1 MQNKYEVL
9 GVVGEGAY
17 GIVYKCR
24 NKETGKYVAIKK
36 FKEVGDELV
45 KKTMKRELKMLQR
58 LHHPN
63 VVEFQDA
70 FRRKGNLFLVFEFV
84 DKNLLELLQEHP
96 NGLDPNLIR
105 HLIYQLCKSIKYLHE
120 QNIIHRDIK
129 PENLLITDKME
140 SKLCD
145 FGFARLVSEA
155 NDKLTDYVATRWYRA
170 PELLLSQG
178 NYGKEVDYWAI
189 GCIMGELVDGNPLF
203 PGENELDQIHC
214 IQKVLGNLTDKQ
226 EEMFY
231 TNPLFNGKNLLNVTK
246 PETLEKRY
254 LGKFSKKAI
263 SFMKGLL
270 ALDPKKRL
278 NGNTV
283 FKHAYFEK
291 LVLADLQKEAEQRM
305 QNERNNNFFG
315 NVKEEQRLS
324 MKNKINNEM
333 INKGMPNYI
342 KSEKRDLS
350 QNNNNNSNNA
360 NKTVLNNDIGQVINN
375 RLIQKN
381 TSDISNKNLVM
392 NVSNPKIV
400 DTSINENNN
409 NISNNNHINNNYN
422 SIMSNNNYDKSLN
435 TINTLQP
442 NPTNITNINIIN
454 YNNYEENL
462 SQGNSNVVNKNLMGN
477 NSKKKYSNITK
488 KKEKEKDKKEKNPNS
503 VSMKKF
509 SNKMATS
516 INFNQKNKNNPNCV
530 SFVSPG
536 MANNIIANKEMQYN
550 SNNNSN
556 NILDNAYKTFY
567 KKNKEKD
574 IYNIELDLQNYNP
587 NDSNDNMRNYMQKGK
602 YDVINEEEEFTK
614 EEKIKLKQLA
624 SLYKNSNINAGGY
637 SKQTSSEKNN
647 NKNKYHSKASPNKNN
662 YFYHPNKTGYNK
674 NKFHLPVIQKGNIY
688 NNILNIGDY
697 KKYLYH

>member
-17 GIVYKCR
+17 GIVYKCK

-145 FGFARLVSEA
+145 FGFARLVSET
-155 NDKLTDYVATRWYRA
+155 NEKLTDYVATRWYRA

-231 TNPLFNGKNLLNVTK
+231 NNPIFNGKSLLNVTK

-254 LGKFSKKAI
+254 MGKFSKKAI

-291 LVLADLQKEAEQRM
+291 LVLADLQKEVEQRM
-305 QNERNNNFFG
+305 QTQNEKNNSILMG
-315 NVKEEQRLS
+315 QVKEEQRIS
-324 MKNKINNEM
+324 MKSKTNSDLLNKGNLNNFKNEKNENTINIKSNNE
-333 INKGMPNYI
+333 I
-342 KSEKRDLS
+342 S
-350 QNNNNNSNNA
+350 QIISTRLLKKNNNS
-360 NKTVLNNDIGQVINN
+360 KILVS
-375 RLIQKN
+375 N
-381 TSDISNKNLVM
+381 T
-392 NVSNPKIV
+392 SNPKLNETPGNEANNNLKIV
-400 DTSINENNN
+400 SNN
-409 NISNNNHINNNYN
+409 NIGNSNNINNIKNN
-422 SIMSNNNYDKSLN
+422 ISTNNYSN
-435 TINTLQP
+435 TISTLPQ
-442 NPTNITNINIIN
+442 NPTNITNINIIS
-454 YNNYEENL
+454 YNNYEENH
-462 SQGNSNVVNKNLMGN
+462 SQGSNNITLNSNNNNIIKKNIGGA
-477 NSKKKYSNITK
+477 NSKKKYTNMTK
-488 KKEKEKDKKEKNPNS
+488 KKDKSPNS
-503 VSMKKF
+503 VSMKK
-509 SNKMATS
+509 SINKMATS
-516 INFNQKNKNNPNCV
+516 INFNQKNKSNQNFISFINPNV
-530 SFVSPG
+530 TN
-536 MANNIIANKEMQYN
+536 NNIN
-550 SNNNSN
+550 SNNQINNSN

-574 IYNIELDLQNYNP
+574 IYNIELDLANCNP
-587 NDSNDNMRNYMQKGK
+587 SDSNDNMKNYFPKNK
-602 YDVINEEEEFTK
+602 YDVIDEEEEFTK

-624 SLYKNSNINAGGY
+624 SLYKNSNIGY
-637 SKQTSSEKNN
+637 YKKNSPDKN
-647 NKNKYHSKASPNKNN
+647 IGNKNKYHAKISPNKNG
-662 YFYHPNKTGYNK
+662 YYYYSNKGGYSNK
-674 NKFHLPVIQKGNIY
+674 NSFHLPVIQKGGLYNYIY
-688 NNILNIGDY
+688 
-697 KKYLYH
+697 H

>member
-17 GIVYKCR
+17 GIVYKCK

-145 FGFARLVSEA
+145 FGFARLVSET
-155 NDKLTDYVATRWYRA
+155 NEKLTDYVATRWYRA

-231 TNPLFNGKNLLNVTK
+231 NNPIFNGKNLLNVTK

-254 LGKFSKKAI
+254 MGKFSKKAI

-291 LVLADLQKEAEQRM
+291 LVLADLQKEVEQRI
-305 QNERNNNFFG
+305 QTQTERNNSFLLG
-315 NVKEEQRLS
+315 TMKDEQRFASKSKTNNDLLNKVTINKNEKS
-324 MKNKINNEM
+324 ENIINMKNNNET
-333 INKGMPNYI
+333 
-342 KSEKRDLS
+342 S
-350 QNNNNNSNNA
+350 QIISTRLIRKNNNSN
-360 NKTVLNNDIGQVINN
+360 KLLKINN
-375 RLIQKN
+375 SNPRINDFSANENTNNTN
-381 TSDISNKNLVM
+381 TSNI
-392 NVSNPKIV
+392 
-400 DTSINENNN
+400 N
-409 NISNNNHINNNYN
+409 NIVNSNNNMNNLNCIR
-422 SIMSNNNYDKSLN
+422 SIFSNNNYSN
-435 TINTLQP
+435 TINTLPQ
-442 NPTNITNINIIN
+442 NQTNITNINIIS
-454 YNNYEENL
+454 YNNYEESL
-462 SQGNSNVVNKNLMGN
+462 SQGNNNITLNSNNNIIKKNLGGG
-477 NSKKKYSNITK
+477 NSKKKYTNINK
-488 KKEKEKDKKEKNPNS
+488 RKEKEKEKSPSTIKMKNS
-503 VSMKKF
+503 I
-509 SNKMATS
+509 NKMATS
-516 INFNQKNKNNPNCV
+516 INFNQKNKNNPNFV
-530 SFVSPG
+530 SFVNQ
-536 MANNIIANKEMQYN
+536 NNTNTTN
-550 SNNNSN
+550 TNNNNTSNQNNVSN

-574 IYNIELDLQNYNP
+574 IYNIELDLPNYNP
-587 NDSNDNMRNYMQKGK
+587 NDSNDNMKNYMQKNK
-602 YDVINEEEEFTK
+602 YDIIHEEEEFTK

-624 SLYKNSNINAGGY
+624 SLYKNSNLGY
-637 SKQTSSEKNN
+637 YKKNSPDKN
-647 NKNKYHSKASPNKNN
+647 IGNKNKYHSKISPNKNG
-662 YFYHPNKTGYNK
+662 YYHYSNKGGYNK
-674 NKFHLPVIQKGNIY
+674 NTFHLPMIQKGGLYNYIY
-688 NNILNIGDY
+688 
-697 KKYLYH
+697 H

>member
-1 MQNKYEVL
+1 MQNKYEVI

-17 GIVYKCR
+17 GIVYKCK

-145 FGFARLVSEA
+145 FGFARLVSET
-155 NDKLTDYVATRWYRA
+155 NEKLTDYVATRWYRA

-231 TNPLFNGKNLLNVTK
+231 NNPIFNGKSLLNITK

-254 LGKFSKKAI
+254 MGKFSKKAI

-291 LVLADLQKEAEQRM
+291 LVLADLQKEVEQRM
-305 QNERNNNFFG
+305 QTQNEKNNSILMGKDEQRISIKSKTNSDLLNKGNINNIKNEKNENTINIKTNNEISQIISTRLLKKNSNSNKILVSNSSNPKLSEITGNDIANNSKIASNNNIG
-315 NVKEEQRLS
+315 
-324 MKNKINNEM
+324 
-333 INKGMPNYI
+333 
-342 KSEKRDLS
+342 
-350 QNNNNNSNNA
+350 NSNN
-360 NKTVLNNDIGQVINN
+360 INN
-375 RLIQKN
+375 IKN
-381 TSDISNKNLVM
+381 IM
-392 NVSNPKIV
+392 P
-400 DTSINENNN
+400 
-409 NISNNNHINNNYN
+409 NNNY
-422 SIMSNNNYDKSLN
+422 SN
-435 TINTLQP
+435 TISTLPQ
-442 NPTNITNINIIN
+442 NPTNITNINIIS
-454 YNNYEENL
+454 YNNYEENH
-462 SQGNSNVVNKNLMGN
+462 SQGSNNITLNSNNNIVKKNIGGG
-477 NSKKKYSNITK
+477 NSKKKYSNMSK
-488 KKEKEKDKKEKNPNS
+488 KKDKDKSPNS
-503 VSMKKF
+503 VSMKK
-509 SNKMATS
+509 SINKMATS
-516 INFNQKNKNNPNCV
+516 INFNQKNKTNQNFISFINPNVANNNLNSNNP
-530 SFVSPG
+530 
-536 MANNIIANKEMQYN
+536 
-550 SNNNSN
+550 NNNSN

-574 IYNIELDLQNYNP
+574 IYNIELDLANCNP
-587 NDSNDNMRNYMQKGK
+587 NDSNDNMKNYFPKNK

-624 SLYKNSNINAGGY
+624 SLYKNGNIGY
-637 SKQTSSEKNN
+637 YKKNSPDKN
-647 NKNKYHSKASPNKNN
+647 IGNKNKYHAKISPNKNG
-662 YFYHPNKTGYNK
+662 YYYYSNKGGYSNK
-674 NKFHLPVIQKGNIY
+674 NSFHLPVIQKGGLYNYIY
-688 NNILNIGDY
+688 
-697 KKYLYH
+697 H

>member
-17 GIVYKCR
+17 GIVYKCK

-36 FKEVGDELV
+36 FKEVDDELV

-84 DKNLLELLQEHP
+84 EKNLLELLQEHP
-96 NGLDPNLIR
+96 NGLDSNLIR

-145 FGFARLVSEA
+145 FGFARLVSETGE
-155 NDKLTDYVATRWYRA
+155 KLTDYVATRWYRA

-203 PGENELDQIHC
+203 PGENELDQLHC
-214 IQKVLGNLTDKQ
+214 IQKVLGNFTDKQ

-231 TNPLFNGKNLLNVTK
+231 SNPLFNGKNLLNVTK

-254 LGKFSKKAI
+254 LGKISKKAL

-270 ALDPKKRL
+270 ALDHKKRL

-291 LVLADLQKEAEQRM
+291 LVLADLQKEAEQRIQI
-305 QNERNNNFFG
+305 QNEKNT
-315 NVKEEQRLS
+315 KEEQRLS
-324 MKNKINNEM
+324 MKNKINNEL
-333 INKGMPNYI
+333 I
-342 KSEKRDLS
+342 KNGLNNNIKIEKRDHS
-350 QNNNNNSNNA
+350 QNSKNSINNNEISQIINNKLIKKNNSN
-360 NKTVLNNDIGQVINN
+360 
-375 RLIQKN
+375 
-381 TSDISNKNLVM
+381 SSNKILVM
-392 NVSNPKIV
+392 NISNPR
-400 DTSINENNN
+400 INDKLNNENNSNSNLLNNN
-409 NISNNNHINNNYN
+409 NINSIINNNYT
-422 SIMSNNNYDKSLN
+422 N
-435 TINTLQP
+435 TMTTLPQ

-454 YNNYEENL
+454 YNNYEENH
-462 SQGNSNVVNKNLMGN
+462 SQGNSNNNTLSKNLIGN
-477 NSKKKYSNITK
+477 NSKKKYTNIIK
-488 KKEKEKDKKEKNPNS
+488 NDKDKNPNS
-503 VSMKKF
+503 ISMKKF
-509 SNKMATS
+509 INKMATS
-516 INFNQKNKNNPNCV
+516 INFNQKKKSNPNLV
-530 SFVSPG
+530 SFVSQG
-536 MANNIIANKEMQYN
+536 I
-550 SNNNSN
+550 SNNNKDIQNNNNTN

-587 NDSNDNMRNYMQKGK
+587 DDSNDNMRNYMQGGK

-614 EEKIKLKQLA
+614 EERIKLKQLA
-624 SLYKNSNINAGGY
+624 SLYKNSNIGY
-637 SKQTSSEKNN
+637 SKQNSSEKNN
-647 NKNKYHSKASPNKNN
+647 KNKYQSKISPNKNGH
-662 YFYHPNKTGYNK
+662 YYHPNKTGYNK
-674 NKFHLPVIQKGNIY
+674 NGFHLPVIQKGNIY
-688 NNILNIGDY
+688 SNILKNGEY
-697 KKYLYH
+697 KKNLYH

>member
-17 GIVYKCR
+17 GIVYKCK

-105 HLIYQLCKSIKYLHE
+105 HLIYQLCKSIKYLHD

-145 FGFARLVSEA
+145 FGFARLVSET
-155 NDKLTDYVATRWYRA
+155 NEKLTDYVATRWYRA

-231 TNPLFNGKNLLNVTK
+231 NNPIFSGKNLLNVTK

-254 LGKFSKKAI
+254 MGKFSKKAI

-270 ALDPKKRL
+270 AIDPKKRL

-291 LVLADLQKEAEQRM
+291 LVLADLQKEVEQRM
-305 QNERNNNFFG
+305 QTQNEKNNSILLGTN
-315 NVKEEQRLS
+315 KEETKISIKSKTNSDLL
-324 MKNKINNEM
+324 NKVTINN
-333 INKGMPNYI
+333 I
-342 KSEKRDLS
+342 KSEKNENNISIKSNNEIS
-350 QNNNNNSNNA
+350 QIISTRLLKKNNNSNKILVTNNSNPRMNEILGNDNNINISKISTNNNGLNNNNNNLNA
-360 NKTVLNNDIGQVINN
+360 I
-375 RLIQKN
+375 KN
-381 TSDISNKNLVM
+381 IIS
-392 NVSNPKIV
+392 
-400 DTSINENNN
+400 T
-409 NISNNNHINNNYN
+409 NNY
-422 SIMSNNNYDKSLN
+422 SN
-435 TINTLQP
+435 TISTLPQQ
-442 NPTNITNINIIN
+442 NPTNIII
-454 YNNYEENL
+454 
-462 SQGNSNVVNKNLMGN
+462 
-477 NSKKKYSNITK
+477 I
-488 KKEKEKDKKEKNPNS
+488 
-503 VSMKKF
+503 MKK
-509 SNKMATS
+509 
-516 INFNQKNKNNPNCV
+516 
-530 SFVSPG
+530 
-536 MANNIIANKEMQYN
+536 IIVKEIVM
-550 SNNNSN
+550 
-556 NILDNAYKTFY
+556 
-567 KKNKEKD
+567 
-574 IYNIELDLQNYNP
+574 EL
-587 NDSNDNMRNYMQKGK
+587 
-602 YDVINEEEEFTK
+602 
-614 EEKIKLKQLA
+614 
-624 SLYKNSNINAGGY
+624 
-637 SKQTSSEKNN
+637 
-647 NKNKYHSKASPNKNN
+647 
-662 YFYHPNKTGYNK
+662 
-674 NKFHLPVIQKGNIY
+674 
-688 NNILNIGDY
+688 
-697 KKYLYH
+697 

>member
-1 MQNKYEVL
+1 MQNKYEVI

-17 GIVYKCR
+17 GIVYKCK

-145 FGFARLVSEA
+145 FGFARLVSET
-155 NDKLTDYVATRWYRA
+155 NEKLTDYVATRWYRA

-231 TNPLFNGKNLLNVTK
+231 NNPIFNGKSLLNVTK

-254 LGKFSKKAI
+254 MGKFSKKAI

-291 LVLADLQKEAEQRM
+291 LVLADLQKEVEQRM
-305 QNERNNNFFG
+305 QTQNEKNNSILMGKDEQRISIKSKTNSDLLNKGNINNIKNEKNENTINIKTNNEISQIISTRLLKKNSNSNKILVSNSSNPKLSEITGNDIENNSKIASNNNIG
-315 NVKEEQRLS
+315 
-324 MKNKINNEM
+324 
-333 INKGMPNYI
+333 
-342 KSEKRDLS
+342 
-350 QNNNNNSNNA
+350 NSNN
-360 NKTVLNNDIGQVINN
+360 INN
-375 RLIQKN
+375 IKN
-381 TSDISNKNLVM
+381 IM
-392 NVSNPKIV
+392 P
-400 DTSINENNN
+400 
-409 NISNNNHINNNYN
+409 NNNY
-422 SIMSNNNYDKSLN
+422 SN
-435 TINTLQP
+435 TISTLPQ
-442 NPTNITNINIIN
+442 NPTNITNINIIS
-454 YNNYEENL
+454 YNNYEENH
-462 SQGNSNVVNKNLMGN
+462 SQGSNNITLNSNNNIVKKNIGGG
-477 NSKKKYSNITK
+477 NSKKKYSNMSK
-488 KKEKEKDKKEKNPNS
+488 KKDKDKSPNS
-503 VSMKKF
+503 VSMKK
-509 SNKMATS
+509 SINKMATS
-516 INFNQKNKNNPNCV
+516 INFNQKNKTNQNFISFINPNVANNNLNSNNP
-530 SFVSPG
+530 
-536 MANNIIANKEMQYN
+536 
-550 SNNNSN
+550 NNNSN

-574 IYNIELDLQNYNP
+574 IYNIELDLANCNP
-587 NDSNDNMRNYMQKGK
+587 NDSNDNMKNYFPKNK

-624 SLYKNSNINAGGY
+624 SLYKNGNIGY
-637 SKQTSSEKNN
+637 YKKNSPDKN
-647 NKNKYHSKASPNKNN
+647 IGNKNKYHAKISPNKNG
-662 YFYHPNKTGYNK
+662 YYYYSNKGGYSNK
-674 NKFHLPVIQKGNIY
+674 NSFHLPVIQKGGLYNYIY
-688 NNILNIGDY
+688 
-697 KKYLYH
+697 H

>member
-1 MQNKYEVL
+1 MQNKYEVI

-17 GIVYKCR
+17 GIVYKCK

-145 FGFARLVSEA
+145 FGFARLVSET
-155 NDKLTDYVATRWYRA
+155 NEKLTDYVATRWYRA

-231 TNPLFNGKNLLNVTK
+231 NNPIFSGKNLLNVTK

-254 LGKFSKKAI
+254 MGKFSKKAI

-291 LVLADLQKEAEQRM
+291 LVLADLQKEVEQRM
-305 QNERNNNFFG
+305 QTQNEKNNSILMG
-315 NVKEEQRLS
+315 QVKEEQRIS
-324 MKNKINNEM
+324 MKSKTNSDLLNKGNLNNFKNEKNENTINIKSNNE
-333 INKGMPNYI
+333 I
-342 KSEKRDLS
+342 S
-350 QNNNNNSNNA
+350 QIISTRLLKKNSNSKILVSNTSNPKLNETPGNEANNNLKIVSNNNIGNSNN
-360 NKTVLNNDIGQVINN
+360 INN
-375 RLIQKN
+375 IK
-381 TSDISNKNLVM
+381 
-392 NVSNPKIV
+392 
-400 DTSINENNN
+400 N
-409 NISNNNHINNNYN
+409 NISTNNY
-422 SIMSNNNYDKSLN
+422 SN
-435 TINTLQP
+435 TISTLPQ
-442 NPTNITNINIIN
+442 NPTNITNINIIS
-454 YNNYEENL
+454 YNNYEENH
-462 SQGNSNVVNKNLMGN
+462 SQGSNNITLNSNNNNIIKKNIGGA
-477 NSKKKYSNITK
+477 NSKKKYTNMTK
-488 KKEKEKDKKEKNPNS
+488 KKDKSPNS
-503 VSMKKF
+503 VSMKK
-509 SNKMATS
+509 SINKMATS
-516 INFNQKNKNNPNCV
+516 INFNQKNKSNQNFISFINPNV
-530 SFVSPG
+530 TN
-536 MANNIIANKEMQYN
+536 NNIN
-550 SNNNSN
+550 SNNQINNSN

-574 IYNIELDLQNYNP
+574 IYNIELDLANCNP
-587 NDSNDNMRNYMQKGK
+587 SDSNDNMKNYFPKNK
-602 YDVINEEEEFTK
+602 YDVIDEEEEFTK

-624 SLYKNSNINAGGY
+624 SLYKNANIGY
-637 SKQTSSEKNN
+637 YKKNSPDKN
-647 NKNKYHSKASPNKNN
+647 IGNKNKYHAKISPNKNG
-662 YFYHPNKTGYNK
+662 YYYYSNKGGYSNK
-674 NKFHLPVIQKGNIY
+674 NSFHLPVIQKGGLYNYIY
-688 NNILNIGDY
+688 
-697 KKYLYH
+697 H

>member
-17 GIVYKCR
+17 GIVYKCK

-145 FGFARLVSEA
+145 FGFARLVSET
-155 NDKLTDYVATRWYRA
+155 NEKLTDYVATRWYRA

-231 TNPLFNGKNLLNVTK
+231 NNPIFNGKSLLNVTK

-254 LGKFSKKAI
+254 MGKFSKKAI

-291 LVLADLQKEAEQRM
+291 LVLADLQKEVEQRM
-305 QNERNNNFFG
+305 QTQNEKNNSILMGKDEQRISIKSKTNSDLLNKGNINNIKNEKNENTINIKTNNEISQIISTRILKKNSNSNKILVSNSSNPKLSEITGNDIANNSKIASNNNIG
-315 NVKEEQRLS
+315 
-324 MKNKINNEM
+324 
-333 INKGMPNYI
+333 
-342 KSEKRDLS
+342 
-350 QNNNNNSNNA
+350 NSNN
-360 NKTVLNNDIGQVINN
+360 INN
-375 RLIQKN
+375 IKN
-381 TSDISNKNLVM
+381 IM
-392 NVSNPKIV
+392 P
-400 DTSINENNN
+400 
-409 NISNNNHINNNYN
+409 NNNY
-422 SIMSNNNYDKSLN
+422 SN
-435 TINTLQP
+435 TISTLPQ
-442 NPTNITNINIIN
+442 NPTNITNINIIS
-454 YNNYEENL
+454 YNNYEENH
-462 SQGNSNVVNKNLMGN
+462 SQGSNNITLNSNNNIVKKNIGGG
-477 NSKKKYSNITK
+477 NSKKKYSNMSK
-488 KKEKEKDKKEKNPNS
+488 KKDKDKSPNS
-503 VSMKKF
+503 VSMKK
-509 SNKMATS
+509 SINKMATS
-516 INFNQKNKNNPNCV
+516 INFNQKNKTNQNFISFINPNVANNNLNSNNP
-530 SFVSPG
+530 
-536 MANNIIANKEMQYN
+536 
-550 SNNNSN
+550 NNNSN

-574 IYNIELDLQNYNP
+574 IYNIELDLANCNP
-587 NDSNDNMRNYMQKGK
+587 NDSNDNMKNYFPKNK

-624 SLYKNSNINAGGY
+624 SLYKNGNIGY
-637 SKQTSSEKNN
+637 YKKNSPDKN
-647 NKNKYHSKASPNKNN
+647 IGNKNKYHAKISPNKNG
-662 YFYHPNKTGYNK
+662 YYYYSNKGGYSNK
-674 NKFHLPVIQKGNIY
+674 NSFHLPVIQKGGLYNYIY
-688 NNILNIGDY
+688 
-697 KKYLYH
+697 H

>member
-17 GIVYKCR
+17 GIVYKCK

-145 FGFARLVSEA
+145 FGFARLVSET
-155 NDKLTDYVATRWYRA
+155 NEKLTDYVATRWYRA

-231 TNPLFNGKNLLNVTK
+231 NNPIFGKNLLNVTK

-254 LGKFSKKAI
+254 MGKFSKKAI

-291 LVLADLQKEAEQRM
+291 LVLADLQKEVEQRI
-305 QNERNNNFFG
+305 QTQTERNNSFLLG
-315 NVKEEQRLS
+315 TMKDEQRFASKSKTNNDLLNKVTINKNEKS
-324 MKNKINNEM
+324 ENIINMKNNNET
-333 INKGMPNYI
+333 
-342 KSEKRDLS
+342 S
-350 QNNNNNSNNA
+350 QIISTRLIRKNNNSN
-360 NKTVLNNDIGQVINN
+360 KLLKINN
-375 RLIQKN
+375 SNPRINDFSANENTNNTN
-381 TSDISNKNLVM
+381 TSNI
-392 NVSNPKIV
+392 
-400 DTSINENNN
+400 N
-409 NISNNNHINNNYN
+409 NIVNSNNNMNNLN
-422 SIMSNNNYDKSLN
+422 SIRSIFSNNNYSN
-435 TINTLQP
+435 TINTLPQ
-442 NPTNITNINIIN
+442 NQTNITNINIIS
-454 YNNYEENL
+454 YNNYEESL
-462 SQGNSNVVNKNLMGN
+462 SQGNNNITLNSNNNIIKKNLGGG
-477 NSKKKYSNITK
+477 NSKKKYTNINK
-488 KKEKEKDKKEKNPNS
+488 RKEKEKSPSTIKMKNS
-503 VSMKKF
+503 I
-509 SNKMATS
+509 NKMATS
-516 INFNQKNKNNPNCV
+516 INFNQKNKNNPNFV
-530 SFVSPG
+530 SFVNQ
-536 MANNIIANKEMQYN
+536 NNTNTTN
-550 SNNNSN
+550 TNNNNTSNQNNVSN

-574 IYNIELDLQNYNP
+574 IYNIELDLPNYNP
-587 NDSNDNMRNYMQKGK
+587 NDSNDNMKNYMQKNK
-602 YDVINEEEEFTK
+602 YDIIHEEEEFTK

-624 SLYKNSNINAGGY
+624 SLYKNSNLGY
-637 SKQTSSEKNN
+637 YKKNSPDKN
-647 NKNKYHSKASPNKNN
+647 IGNKNKYHSKISPNKNG
-662 YFYHPNKTGYNK
+662 YYHYSNKGGYNK
-674 NKFHLPVIQKGNIY
+674 NTFHLPMIQKGGLYNYIY
-688 NNILNIGDY
+688 
-697 KKYLYH
+697 H

>member
-1 MQNKYEVL
+1 MQNKYEVI

-17 GIVYKCR
+17 GIVYKCK

-145 FGFARLVSEA
+145 FGFARLVSET
-155 NDKLTDYVATRWYRA
+155 NEKLTDYVATRWYRA

-231 TNPLFNGKNLLNVTK
+231 NNPIFNGKSLLNITK

-254 LGKFSKKAI
+254 MGKFSKKAI

-291 LVLADLQKEAEQRM
+291 LVLADLQKEVEQRM
-305 QNERNNNFFG
+305 QTQNEKNNSILMGKDEQRISIKSKTNSDLLNKGNINNIKNEKNENTINIKTNNEISQIISTRLLKKNSNSNKILVSNSSNPKLSEITGNDIANNSKIASNNNIG
-315 NVKEEQRLS
+315 
-324 MKNKINNEM
+324 
-333 INKGMPNYI
+333 
-342 KSEKRDLS
+342 
-350 QNNNNNSNNA
+350 NSNN
-360 NKTVLNNDIGQVINN
+360 INN
-375 RLIQKN
+375 IKN
-381 TSDISNKNLVM
+381 IM
-392 NVSNPKIV
+392 P
-400 DTSINENNN
+400 
-409 NISNNNHINNNYN
+409 NNNY
-422 SIMSNNNYDKSLN
+422 SN
-435 TINTLQP
+435 TISTLPQ
-442 NPTNITNINIIN
+442 NPTNITNINIIS
-454 YNNYEENL
+454 YNNYEENH
-462 SQGNSNVVNKNLMGN
+462 SQGSNNITLNSNNNIVKKNIGGG
-477 NSKKKYSNITK
+477 NSKKKYSNLSK
-488 KKEKEKDKKEKNPNS
+488 KKDKDKSPNS
-503 VSMKKF
+503 VSMKK
-509 SNKMATS
+509 SINKMATS
-516 INFNQKNKNNPNCV
+516 INFNQKNKTNQNFISFINPNVANNNLNSNNP
-530 SFVSPG
+530 
-536 MANNIIANKEMQYN
+536 
-550 SNNNSN
+550 NNNSN

-574 IYNIELDLQNYNP
+574 IYNIELDLANCNP
-587 NDSNDNMRNYMQKGK
+587 NDSNDNMKNYFPKNK

-624 SLYKNSNINAGGY
+624 SLYKNGNIGY
-637 SKQTSSEKNN
+637 YKKNSPDKN
-647 NKNKYHSKASPNKNN
+647 IGNKNKYHAKISPNKNG
-662 YFYHPNKTGYNK
+662 YYYYSNKGGYSNK
-674 NKFHLPVIQKGNIY
+674 NSFHLPVIQKGGLYNYIY
-688 NNILNIGDY
+688 
-697 KKYLYH
+697 H

>member
-17 GIVYKCR
+17 GIVYKCK

-145 FGFARLVSEA
+145 FGFARLVSET
-155 NDKLTDYVATRWYRA
+155 NEKLTDYVATRWYRA

-231 TNPLFNGKNLLNVTK
+231 NNPIFNGKNLLNVTK

-254 LGKFSKKAI
+254 MGKFSKKAI

-291 LVLADLQKEAEQRM
+291 LVLADLQKEVEQRI
-305 QNERNNNFFG
+305 QTQTERNNSFLLG
-315 NVKEEQRLS
+315 TMKDEQRFASKSKTNNDLLNKVTINKNEKS
-324 MKNKINNEM
+324 ENIINMKNNNET
-333 INKGMPNYI
+333 
-342 KSEKRDLS
+342 S
-350 QNNNNNSNNA
+350 QIISTRLIRKNNNSN
-360 NKTVLNNDIGQVINN
+360 KLLKINN
-375 RLIQKN
+375 
-381 TSDISNKNLVM
+381 
-392 NVSNPKIV
+392 SNPRIN
-400 DTSINENNN
+400 DFSANENTNN
-409 NISNNNHINNNYN
+409 TNISNINNIVN
-422 SIMSNNNYDKSLN
+422 SNNNMNNLNSIRSIFSNSNYSN
-435 TINTLQP
+435 TINTLPQ
-442 NPTNITNINIIN
+442 NQTNITNINIIS
-454 YNNYEENL
+454 YNNYEESL
-462 SQGNSNVVNKNLMGN
+462 SQGNNNITLNSNNNIIKKNLGGG
-477 NSKKKYSNITK
+477 NSKKKYTNINK
-488 KKEKEKDKKEKNPNS
+488 RKEKEKEKSPSTIKMKNS
-503 VSMKKF
+503 I
-509 SNKMATS
+509 NKMATS
-516 INFNQKNKNNPNCV
+516 INFNQKNKNNPNFV
-530 SFVSPG
+530 SFVNQ
-536 MANNIIANKEMQYN
+536 NNTNTTN
-550 SNNNSN
+550 TNNNNTSNQNNVSN

-574 IYNIELDLQNYNP
+574 IYNIELDLPNYNP
-587 NDSNDNMRNYMQKGK
+587 NDSNDNMKNYMQKNK
-602 YDVINEEEEFTK
+602 YDIIHEEEEFTK

-624 SLYKNSNINAGGY
+624 SLYKNSNLGY
-637 SKQTSSEKNN
+637 YKKNSPDKN
-647 NKNKYHSKASPNKNN
+647 IGNKNKYHSKISPNKNG
-662 YFYHPNKTGYNK
+662 YYHYYP
-674 NKFHLPVIQKGNIY
+674 
-688 NNILNIGDY
+688 
-697 KKYLYH
+697 KKMML

>member
-17 GIVYKCR
+17 GIVYKCK

-105 HLIYQLCKSIKYLHE
+105 HLIYQLCKSIKYLHD

-145 FGFARLVSEA
+145 FGFARLVSET
-155 NDKLTDYVATRWYRA
+155 NEKLTDYVATRWYRA

-231 TNPLFNGKNLLNVTK
+231 NNPIFNGKNLLNVTK

-254 LGKFSKKAI
+254 MGKFSKKAI

-270 ALDPKKRL
+270 AVDPKKRL
-278 NGNTV
+278 NGDTV

-291 LVLADLQKEAEQRM
+291 LVLADLQKEVEQRM
-305 QNERNNNFFG
+305 KTQNEKNNSILMGNTKDEPKISIKNKTNSDLMNKGIINNN
-315 NVKEEQRLS
+315 
-324 MKNKINNEM
+324 KNENNISIKSNNE
-333 INKGMPNYI
+333 I
-342 KSEKRDLS
+342 S
-350 QNNNNNSNNA
+350 QVISTRLIRKNNNSNKILVTN
-360 NKTVLNNDIGQVINN
+360 NSNPRLNDISG
-375 RLIQKN
+375 
-381 TSDISNKNLVM
+381 
-392 NVSNPKIV
+392 
-400 DTSINENNN
+400 NE
-409 NISNNNHINNNYN
+409 NISNSNIANINIGINNNMN
-422 SIMSNNNYDKSLN
+422 NLNNIQNILSNNNYSN
-435 TINTLQP
+435 TISTLPQ
-442 NPTNITNINIIN
+442 NPTNITNINIIS
-454 YNNYEENL
+454 YNNYEENH
-462 SQGNSNVVNKNLMGN
+462 SQGNSNVTLNSNNNVVNKKNIGGG
-477 NSKKKYSNITK
+477 NSKKKYSNLNK
-488 KKEKEKDKKEKNPNS
+488 KKEKSPNAI
-503 VSMKKF
+503 SMKK
-509 SNKMATS
+509 SINKMATS
-516 INFNQKNKNNPNCV
+516 INFNQKNKNNQNFI
-530 SFVSPG
+530 SFINQN
-536 MANNIIANKEMQYN
+536 ATNNN
-550 SNNNSN
+550 SNNNNNNQNNNNNSN

-574 IYNIELDLQNYNP
+574 IYNIELDLPNFNP
-587 NDSNDNMRNYMQKGK
+587 NDSNDNMKNYFQKNK
-602 YDVINEEEEFTK
+602 YDVIDEEEEFTK

-624 SLYKNSNINAGGY
+624 SLYKNGNIGY
-637 SKQTSSEKNN
+637 YKKNSPDKNN
-647 NKNKYHSKASPNKNN
+647 IGTKNKYHSKVSPNKNG
-662 YFYHPNKTGYNK
+662 YYYYSNKGGYNK
-674 NKFHLPVIQKGNIY
+674 NSFHLPVIQKGGLYNYIY
-688 NNILNIGDY
+688 
-697 KKYLYH
+697 H

>member
-17 GIVYKCR
+17 GIVYKCK

-105 HLIYQLCKSIKYLHE
+105 HLIYQLCKSIKYLHD

-145 FGFARLVSEA
+145 FGFARLVSET
-155 NDKLTDYVATRWYRA
+155 NEKLTDYVATRWYRA

-231 TNPLFNGKNLLNVTK
+231 SNPIFNGKNLLNVTK

-254 LGKFSKKAI
+254 MGKFSKKAI

-291 LVLADLQKEAEQRM
+291 LVLADLQKEVEQRIQT
-305 QNERNNNFFG
+305 QNERNNSILLG
-315 NVKEEQRLS
+315 NIKDEQRISVKEKSNNDL
-324 MKNKINNEM
+324 MNKDNINKNDKNENMSIKGNNE
-333 INKGMPNYI
+333 I
-342 KSEKRDLS
+342 S
-350 QNNNNNSNNA
+350 QIISTRLIRKNNNSNKLLVMNNSNTRINDVSGNENNSNSNICN
-360 NKTVLNNDIGQVINN
+360 NKGNN
-375 RLIQKN
+375 
-381 TSDISNKNLVM
+381 SDISNLNNIKNLL
-392 NVSNPKIV
+392 
-400 DTSINENNN
+400 
-409 NISNNNHINNNYN
+409 
-422 SIMSNNNYDKSLN
+422 SNNNYSN
-435 TINTLQP
+435 TISTLPQ
-442 NPTNITNINIIN
+442 NPTNITNINIIS
-454 YNNYEENL
+454 YNNYEENH
-462 SQGNSNVVNKNLMGN
+462 SQGNSNVTLNSNNNLAKKNVGGG
-477 NSKKKYSNITK
+477 NSKKKYTNLNK
-488 KKEKEKDKKEKNPNS
+488 MKDKDKEKSPNAI
-503 VSMKKF
+503 SMKK
-509 SNKMATS
+509 SINKMATS
-516 INFNQKNKNNPNCV
+516 INFNQKNKNNPNFV
-530 SFVSPG
+530 SFINQNITN
-536 MANNIIANKEMQYN
+536 NNIN
-550 SNNNSN
+550 SNNNQNNVSN
-556 NILDNAYKTFY
+556 NVLDNAYKTFY
-567 KKNKEKD
+567 KKNKDKD
-574 IYNIELDLQNYNP
+574 IYNIELDLPNFNP
-587 NDSNDNMRNYMQKGK
+587 NDSNDNMKNYMQKNK

-614 EEKIKLKQLA
+614 EEKVKLKQLA
-624 SLYKNSNINAGGY
+624 SLYKNNNIGFY
-637 SKQTSSEKNN
+637 KKNSPDKN
-647 NKNKYHSKASPNKNN
+647 IGNKNKYHTKMSPNKNG
-662 YFYHPNKTGYNK
+662 YYYHSNKGGYNK
-674 NKFHLPVIQKGNIY
+674 NAFHLPMIQKGGLYNYIY
-688 NNILNIGDY
+688 
-697 KKYLYH
+697 H

>member
-17 GIVYKCR
+17 GIVYKCK

-145 FGFARLVSEA
+145 FGFARLVSET
-155 NDKLTDYVATRWYRA
+155 NEKLTDYVATRWYRA

-231 TNPLFNGKNLLNVTK
+231 NNPIFNGKSLLNVTK

-254 LGKFSKKAI
+254 MGKFSKKTI

-291 LVLADLQKEAEQRM
+291 LVLADLQKEVEQRM
-305 QNERNNNFFG
+305 QTQNEKNNSILMG
-315 NVKEEQRLS
+315 QVKEEQRIS
-324 MKNKINNEM
+324 MKSKTNSDLLNKGNLNNFKNEKNENTINIKSNNE
-333 INKGMPNYI
+333 I
-342 KSEKRDLS
+342 S
-350 QNNNNNSNNA
+350 QIISTRLLKKNSNSKILVSNTSNPKLNETPGNEANNTLKIVSNNNIGNSNN
-360 NKTVLNNDIGQVINN
+360 INN
-375 RLIQKN
+375 IK
-381 TSDISNKNLVM
+381 
-392 NVSNPKIV
+392 
-400 DTSINENNN
+400 N
-409 NISNNNHINNNYN
+409 NISTNNY
-422 SIMSNNNYDKSLN
+422 SN
-435 TINTLQP
+435 TISTLPQ
-442 NPTNITNINIIN
+442 NPTNITNINIIS
-454 YNNYEENL
+454 YNNYEENH
-462 SQGNSNVVNKNLMGN
+462 SQGSNNITLNSNNNNIIKKNIGGA
-477 NSKKKYSNITK
+477 NSKKKYTNMTK
-488 KKEKEKDKKEKNPNS
+488 KKDKSPNS
-503 VSMKKF
+503 VSMKK
-509 SNKMATS
+509 SINKMATS
-516 INFNQKNKNNPNCV
+516 INFNQKNKSNQNFISFINPNV
-530 SFVSPG
+530 TN
-536 MANNIIANKEMQYN
+536 NNIN
-550 SNNNSN
+550 SNNQINNSN

-574 IYNIELDLQNYNP
+574 IYNIELDLANCNP
-587 NDSNDNMRNYMQKGK
+587 SDSNDNMKNYFPKNK
-602 YDVINEEEEFTK
+602 YDVIDEEEEFTK

-624 SLYKNSNINAGGY
+624 SLYKNSNIGY
-637 SKQTSSEKNN
+637 YKKNSPDKN
-647 NKNKYHSKASPNKNN
+647 IGNKNKYHAKISPNKNG
-662 YFYHPNKTGYNK
+662 YYYYSNKGGYSNK
-674 NKFHLPVIQKGNIY
+674 NSFHLPVIQKGGLYNYIY
-688 NNILNIGDY
+688 
-697 KKYLYH
+697 H

>member
-1 MQNKYEVL
+1 MQNKYEVI

-17 GIVYKCR
+17 GIVYKCK

-36 FKEVGDELV
+36 FKEVDDELV

-84 DKNLLELLQEHP
+84 EKNLLELLQEHP
-96 NGLDPNLIR
+96 NGLEPNLIR

-140 SKLCD
+140 TKLCD
-145 FGFARLVSEA
+145 FGFARLITDT

-170 PELLLSQG
+170 PELLLSEG
-178 NYGKEVDYWAI
+178 KYGKEVDYWAI
-189 GCIMGELVDGNPLF
+189 GCIMGELIDGNPLF

-214 IQKVLGNLTDKQ
+214 IQKVLGNLTEKQ

-231 TNPLFNGKNLLNVTK
+231 NNPLFNGRNLLNITK

-283 FKHAYFEK
+283 FKHAYLEK
-291 LVLADLQKEAEQRM
+291 LVLTDLQKEAEQKM
-305 QNERNNNFFG
+305 QINTIRNINR
-315 NVKEEQRLS
+315 EEQRMSL
-324 MKNKINNEM
+324 KNKINNELSSKVLNNNTSSERRDYSQNNINSNHNINNNEISQIM
-333 INKGMPNYI
+333 INRLNPKNNTNNNINKILITNISNPKIIDTSLNDGNNSKI
-342 KSEKRDLS
+342 TALKK
-350 QNNNNNSNNA
+350 NNNNNII
-360 NKTVLNNDIGQVINN
+360 T
-375 RLIQKN
+375 
-381 TSDISNKNLVM
+381 
-392 NVSNPKIV
+392 
-400 DTSINENNN
+400 
-409 NISNNNHINNNYN
+409 NNYT
-422 SIMSNNNYDKSLN
+422 N
-435 TINTLQP
+435 TINVLPQ

-454 YNNYEENL
+454 YNNYEDNH
-462 SQGNSNVVNKNLMGN
+462 SQGNSNNNTINKNVVNNNNNL
-477 NSKKKYSNITK
+477 KKISTIDK
-488 KKEKEKDKKEKNPNS
+488 KKEKEKNQN
-503 VSMKKF
+503 SMKKLI
-509 SNKMATS
+509 NKMATS
-516 INFNQKNKNNPNCV
+516 INFNHKSKNNYV
-530 SFVSPG
+530 SFNSPG
-536 MANNIIANKEMQYN
+536 KI
-550 SNNNSN
+550 NNNSNKDTNQNNNVN

-574 IYNIELDLQNYNP
+574 IYNIELDLHNYN
-587 NDSNDNMRNYMQKGK
+587 NSNDNLINIIQGDK

-614 EEKIKLKQLA
+614 EEKIKLKELA
-624 SLYKNSNINAGGY
+624 QLYKNTNMNMIH
-637 SKQTSSEKNN
+637 SKHNSSEKNN
-647 NKNKYHSKASPNKNN
+647 NKNKYNTKMSPNKNG

-674 NKFHLPVIQKGNIY
+674 NGFHLPTIQKGNMY
-688 NNILNIGDY
+688 SNVDY
-697 KKYLYH
+697 KKYKYH

>member
-1 MQNKYEVL
+1 MQNKYEVI

-17 GIVYKCR
+17 GIVYKCK

-145 FGFARLVSEA
+145 FGFARLVSET
-155 NDKLTDYVATRWYRA
+155 NEKLTDYVATRWYRA

-231 TNPLFNGKNLLNVTK
+231 NNPIFNGKSLLNVTK

-254 LGKFSKKAI
+254 MGKFSKKAI

-291 LVLADLQKEAEQRM
+291 LVLADLQKEVEQRM
-305 QNERNNNFFG
+305 QTQNEKNNSILMGKDEQRISIKSKTNSDLLNKGNINNIKNEKNENTINIKTNNEISQIISTRILKKNSNSNKILVSNSSNPKLSEITGNDIANNSKIASNNNIG
-315 NVKEEQRLS
+315 
-324 MKNKINNEM
+324 
-333 INKGMPNYI
+333 
-342 KSEKRDLS
+342 
-350 QNNNNNSNNA
+350 NSNN
-360 NKTVLNNDIGQVINN
+360 INN
-375 RLIQKN
+375 IKN
-381 TSDISNKNLVM
+381 IM
-392 NVSNPKIV
+392 P
-400 DTSINENNN
+400 
-409 NISNNNHINNNYN
+409 NNNY
-422 SIMSNNNYDKSLN
+422 SN
-435 TINTLQP
+435 TISTLPQ
-442 NPTNITNINIIN
+442 NPTNITNINIIS
-454 YNNYEENL
+454 YNNYEENH
-462 SQGNSNVVNKNLMGN
+462 SQGSNNITLNSNNNIVKKNIGGG
-477 NSKKKYSNITK
+477 NSKKKYSNMSK
-488 KKEKEKDKKEKNPNS
+488 KKDKDKSPNS
-503 VSMKKF
+503 VSMKK
-509 SNKMATS
+509 SINKMATS
-516 INFNQKNKNNPNCV
+516 INFNQKNKTNQNFISFINPNVANNNLNSNNP
-530 SFVSPG
+530 
-536 MANNIIANKEMQYN
+536 
-550 SNNNSN
+550 NNNSN

-574 IYNIELDLQNYNP
+574 IYNIELDLANCNP
-587 NDSNDNMRNYMQKGK
+587 NDSSDNMKNYFPKNK

-624 SLYKNSNINAGGY
+624 SLYKNGNIGY
-637 SKQTSSEKNN
+637 YKKNSPDKN
-647 NKNKYHSKASPNKNN
+647 IGNKNKYHAKISPNKNG
-662 YFYHPNKTGYNK
+662 YYYYSNKGGYSNK
-674 NKFHLPVIQKGNIY
+674 NSFHLPVIQKGGLYNYIY
-688 NNILNIGDY
+688 
-697 KKYLYH
+697 H

>member
-1 MQNKYEVL
+1 MQNKYEVI

-17 GIVYKCR
+17 GIVYKCK

-145 FGFARLVSEA
+145 FGFARLVSET
-155 NDKLTDYVATRWYRA
+155 NEKLTDYVATRWYRA

-231 TNPLFNGKNLLNVTK
+231 NNPIFNGKSLLNVTK

-254 LGKFSKKAI
+254 MGKFSKKAI

-291 LVLADLQKEAEQRM
+291 LVLADLQKEVEQRM
-305 QNERNNNFFG
+305 QTQNEKNNSILMGKDEQRISIKSKTNSDLLNKGNINNIKNEKNENTINIKTNNEISQIISTRLLKKNSNSNKILVSNSSNPKLSEITGNDIANNSKITSNNNIG
-315 NVKEEQRLS
+315 
-324 MKNKINNEM
+324 
-333 INKGMPNYI
+333 
-342 KSEKRDLS
+342 
-350 QNNNNNSNNA
+350 NSNN
-360 NKTVLNNDIGQVINN
+360 INN
-375 RLIQKN
+375 IKN
-381 TSDISNKNLVM
+381 IM
-392 NVSNPKIV
+392 P
-400 DTSINENNN
+400 
-409 NISNNNHINNNYN
+409 NNNY
-422 SIMSNNNYDKSLN
+422 SN
-435 TINTLQP
+435 TISTLPQ
-442 NPTNITNINIIN
+442 NPTNITNINIIS
-454 YNNYEENL
+454 YNNYEENH
-462 SQGNSNVVNKNLMGN
+462 SQGSNNITLNSNNNIVKKNIGGG
-477 NSKKKYSNITK
+477 NSKKKYSNMSK
-488 KKEKEKDKKEKNPNS
+488 KKDKDKSPNS
-503 VSMKKF
+503 VSMKK
-509 SNKMATS
+509 SINKMATS
-516 INFNQKNKNNPNCV
+516 INFNQKNKTNQNFISFINPNVANNNLNSNNP
-530 SFVSPG
+530 
-536 MANNIIANKEMQYN
+536 
-550 SNNNSN
+550 NNNSN

-574 IYNIELDLQNYNP
+574 IYNIELDLASCNP
-587 NDSNDNMRNYMQKGK
+587 NDSNDNMKNYFPKNK

-624 SLYKNSNINAGGY
+624 SLYKNGNIGY
-637 SKQTSSEKNN
+637 YKKNSPDKN
-647 NKNKYHSKASPNKNN
+647 IGNKNKYHAKISPNKNG
-662 YFYHPNKTGYNK
+662 YYYYSNKGGYSNK
-674 NKFHLPVIQKGNIY
+674 NSFHLPVIQKGGLYNYIY
-688 NNILNIGDY
+688 
-697 KKYLYH
+697 H

>member
-17 GIVYKCR
+17 GIVYKCK

-145 FGFARLVSEA
+145 FGFARLVNET
-155 NDKLTDYVATRWYRA
+155 NEKLTDYVATRWYRA

-231 TNPLFNGKNLLNVTK
+231 NNPIFNGKSLLNVTK

-254 LGKFSKKAI
+254 MGKFSKKAI

-291 LVLADLQKEAEQRM
+291 LVLADLQKEVEQRM
-305 QNERNNNFFG
+305 QTQNEKNSSILMG
-315 NVKEEQRLS
+315 QVKEEQRIP
-324 MKNKINNEM
+324 MKNKTNSDLNKGNLNNIKNERNERNESIINIKSNNE
-333 INKGMPNYI
+333 ISQIISTRLLKKNSNSKILVPNNSNSKLNETPSNEVNNNLKI
-342 KSEKRDLS
+342 VSNNNIG
-350 QNNNNNSNNA
+350 NNNN
-360 NKTVLNNDIGQVINN
+360 LNNI
-375 RLIQKN
+375 KN
-381 TSDISNKNLVM
+381 T
-392 NVSNPKIV
+392 
-400 DTSINENNN
+400 
-409 NISNNNHINNNYN
+409 ISNNNY
-422 SIMSNNNYDKSLN
+422 SN
-435 TINTLQP
+435 TISTLPQ
-442 NPTNITNINIIN
+442 NPTNITNINIIS
-454 YNNYEENL
+454 YNNYEENH
-462 SQGNSNVVNKNLMGN
+462 SQGSNNITLNSNNNNNIVKKNIEGG
-477 NSKKKYSNITK
+477 NSKKKYSNMTK
-488 KKEKEKDKKEKNPNS
+488 KKDKNPNS
-503 VSMKKF
+503 VSMKK
-509 SNKMATS
+509 SINKMATS
-516 INFNQKNKNNPNCV
+516 INFNQKNKSNQNFISFINPNV
-530 SFVSPG
+530 TN
-536 MANNIIANKEMQYN
+536 NNINVNNQI
-550 SNNNSN
+550 NNSN

-574 IYNIELDLQNYNP
+574 IYNIELDLANCNP
-587 NDSNDNMRNYMQKGK
+587 SDSNDNMKNYFPKNK
-602 YDVINEEEEFTK
+602 YDVIDEEEEFTK

-624 SLYKNSNINAGGY
+624 SLYKNSNIGY
-637 SKQTSSEKNN
+637 YKKNSPDKN
-647 NKNKYHSKASPNKNN
+647 IGNKNKYHAKISPNKNG
-662 YFYHPNKTGYNK
+662 YYYYSNKGGYSNK
-674 NKFHLPVIQKGNIY
+674 NSFHLPVIQKGGLYNYIY
-688 NNILNIGDY
+688 
-697 KKYLYH
+697 H

>member
-17 GIVYKCR
+17 GIVYKCK

-145 FGFARLVSEA
+145 FGFARLVSET
-155 NDKLTDYVATRWYRA
+155 NEKLTDYVATRWYRA

-231 TNPLFNGKNLLNVTK
+231 NNPIFNGKSLLNVTK

-254 LGKFSKKAI
+254 MGKFSKKAI

-291 LVLADLQKEAEQRM
+291 LVLADLQKEVEQRM
-305 QNERNNNFFG
+305 QTQNEKNNSILMG
-315 NVKEEQRLS
+315 QVKEEQRIS
-324 MKNKINNEM
+324 MKSKTNSDLLNKGNLNNFKNEKNENTINIKSNNE
-333 INKGMPNYI
+333 I
-342 KSEKRDLS
+342 S
-350 QNNNNNSNNA
+350 QIISTRLLKKNSNSKILVSNTSNPKLNETPGNEANNTLKIVSNNNIGNSNN
-360 NKTVLNNDIGQVINN
+360 INN
-375 RLIQKN
+375 IK
-381 TSDISNKNLVM
+381 
-392 NVSNPKIV
+392 
-400 DTSINENNN
+400 N
-409 NISNNNHINNNYN
+409 NISTNNY
-422 SIMSNNNYDKSLN
+422 SN
-435 TINTLQP
+435 TISTLPQ
-442 NPTNITNINIIN
+442 NPTNITNINIIS
-454 YNNYEENL
+454 YNNYEENH
-462 SQGNSNVVNKNLMGN
+462 SQGSNNITLNSNNNNIIKKNIGGA
-477 NSKKKYSNITK
+477 NSKKKYTNMTK
-488 KKEKEKDKKEKNPNS
+488 KKDKSPNS
-503 VSMKKF
+503 VSMKK
-509 SNKMATS
+509 SINKMATS
-516 INFNQKNKNNPNCV
+516 INFNQKNKSNQNFISFINPNV
-530 SFVSPG
+530 TN
-536 MANNIIANKEMQYN
+536 NNIN
-550 SNNNSN
+550 SNNQINNSN

-574 IYNIELDLQNYNP
+574 IYNIELDLANCNP
-587 NDSNDNMRNYMQKGK
+587 SDSNDNMKNYFPKNK
-602 YDVINEEEEFTK
+602 YDVIDEEEEFTK

-624 SLYKNSNINAGGY
+624 SLYKNSNIGY
-637 SKQTSSEKNN
+637 YKKNSPDKN
-647 NKNKYHSKASPNKNN
+647 IGNKNKYHAKISPNKNG
-662 YFYHPNKTGYNK
+662 YYYYSNKGGYSNK
-674 NKFHLPVIQKGNIY
+674 NSFHLPVIQKGGLYNYIY
-688 NNILNIGDY
+688 
-697 KKYLYH
+697 H

>member
-1 MQNKYEVL
+1 MQNKYEVI

-17 GIVYKCR
+17 GIVYKCK

-145 FGFARLVSEA
+145 FGFARLVSET
-155 NDKLTDYVATRWYRA
+155 NEKLTDYVATRWYRA

-231 TNPLFNGKNLLNVTK
+231 NNPIFNGKSLLNVTK

-254 LGKFSKKAI
+254 MGKFSKKAI

-291 LVLADLQKEAEQRM
+291 LVLADLQKEVEQRM
-305 QNERNNNFFG
+305 QTQNEKNNSILMGKDEQRISIKSKTNSDLLNKGNINNIKNEKNENTINIKTNNEISQIISTRLLKKNSNSNKILVSNSSNPKLSEITGNDIENNSKIASNNNIG
-315 NVKEEQRLS
+315 
-324 MKNKINNEM
+324 
-333 INKGMPNYI
+333 
-342 KSEKRDLS
+342 
-350 QNNNNNSNNA
+350 NSNN
-360 NKTVLNNDIGQVINN
+360 INN
-375 RLIQKN
+375 IKN
-381 TSDISNKNLVM
+381 IM
-392 NVSNPKIV
+392 P
-400 DTSINENNN
+400 
-409 NISNNNHINNNYN
+409 NNNY
-422 SIMSNNNYDKSLN
+422 SN
-435 TINTLQP
+435 TISTLPQ
-442 NPTNITNINIIN
+442 NPTNITNINIIS
-454 YNNYEENL
+454 YNNYEENH
-462 SQGNSNVVNKNLMGN
+462 SQGSNNITLNSNNNIVKKNIGGG
-477 NSKKKYSNITK
+477 NSKKKYSNMSK
-488 KKEKEKDKKEKNPNS
+488 KKDKDKSPNS
-503 VSMKKF
+503 VSMKK
-509 SNKMATS
+509 SINKMATS
-516 INFNQKNKNNPNCV
+516 INFNQKNKTNQNFISFINPNVANNNLNSNNP
-530 SFVSPG
+530 
-536 MANNIIANKEMQYN
+536 
-550 SNNNSN
+550 NNNSN

-574 IYNIELDLQNYNP
+574 IYNIELDLANCNP
-587 NDSNDNMRNYMQKGK
+587 NDSNDNTKNYFQKNK

-624 SLYKNSNINAGGY
+624 SLYKNGNIGY
-637 SKQTSSEKNN
+637 YKKNSPDKN
-647 NKNKYHSKASPNKNN
+647 IGNKNKYHAKISPNKNG
-662 YFYHPNKTGYNK
+662 YYYYSNKGGYSNK
-674 NKFHLPVIQKGNIY
+674 NSFHLPVIQKGGLYNYIY
-688 NNILNIGDY
+688 
-697 KKYLYH
+697 H

>member
-1 MQNKYEVL
+1 MQNKYEVI

-17 GIVYKCR
+17 GIVYKCK

-145 FGFARLVSEA
+145 FGFARLVSET
-155 NDKLTDYVATRWYRA
+155 NEKLTDYVATRWYRA

-231 TNPLFNGKNLLNVTK
+231 NNPIFNGKSLLNVTK

-254 LGKFSKKAI
+254 MGKFSKKAI

-291 LVLADLQKEAEQRM
+291 LVLADLQKEVEQRM
-305 QNERNNNFFG
+305 QTQNEKNNSILMGKDEQRISIKSKTNSDLLNKGNINNIKNEKNENTINIKTNNEISQIISTRILKKNSNSNKILVSNSSNPKLSEISGNDIANNSKIASNNNIG
-315 NVKEEQRLS
+315 
-324 MKNKINNEM
+324 
-333 INKGMPNYI
+333 
-342 KSEKRDLS
+342 
-350 QNNNNNSNNA
+350 NSNN
-360 NKTVLNNDIGQVINN
+360 INN
-375 RLIQKN
+375 IKN
-381 TSDISNKNLVM
+381 IM
-392 NVSNPKIV
+392 P
-400 DTSINENNN
+400 
-409 NISNNNHINNNYN
+409 NNNY
-422 SIMSNNNYDKSLN
+422 SN
-435 TINTLQP
+435 TISTLPQ
-442 NPTNITNINIIN
+442 NPTNITNINIIS
-454 YNNYEENL
+454 YNNYEENH
-462 SQGNSNVVNKNLMGN
+462 SQGSNNITLNSNNNIVKKNIGGG
-477 NSKKKYSNITK
+477 NSKKKYSNMSK
-488 KKEKEKDKKEKNPNS
+488 KKDKDKSPNS
-503 VSMKKF
+503 VSMKK
-509 SNKMATS
+509 SINKMATS
-516 INFNQKNKNNPNCV
+516 INFNQKNKTNQNFISFINPNVANNNLNSNNP
-530 SFVSPG
+530 
-536 MANNIIANKEMQYN
+536 
-550 SNNNSN
+550 NNNSN

-567 KKNKEKD
+567 KK
-574 IYNIELDLQNYNP
+574 
-587 NDSNDNMRNYMQKGK
+587 
-602 YDVINEEEEFTK
+602 
-614 EEKIKLKQLA
+614 KQRKR
-624 SLYKNSNINAGGY
+624 YI
-637 SKQTSSEKNN
+637 
-647 NKNKYHSKASPNKNN
+647 
-662 YFYHPNKTGYNK
+662 
-674 NKFHLPVIQKGNIY
+674 
-688 NNILNIGDY
+688 
-697 KKYLYH
+697 

>member
-1 MQNKYEVL
+1 MQNKYEVI

-17 GIVYKCR
+17 GIVYKCK

-145 FGFARLVSEA
+145 FGFARLVSET
-155 NDKLTDYVATRWYRA
+155 NEKLTDYVATRWYRA

-231 TNPLFNGKNLLNVTK
+231 NNPIFNGKSLLNITK

-254 LGKFSKKAI
+254 MGKFSKKAI

-291 LVLADLQKEAEQRM
+291 LVLADLQKEVEQRM
-305 QNERNNNFFG
+305 QTQNEKNNSILMGKDEQRISIKSKTNSDLLNKGNINNIKNEKNENTINIKTNNEISQIISTRLLKKNSNSNKILVSNSSNPKLSEITGNDIENNSKIASNNNIG
-315 NVKEEQRLS
+315 
-324 MKNKINNEM
+324 
-333 INKGMPNYI
+333 
-342 KSEKRDLS
+342 
-350 QNNNNNSNNA
+350 NSNN
-360 NKTVLNNDIGQVINN
+360 INN
-375 RLIQKN
+375 IKN
-381 TSDISNKNLVM
+381 IM
-392 NVSNPKIV
+392 P
-400 DTSINENNN
+400 
-409 NISNNNHINNNYN
+409 NNNY
-422 SIMSNNNYDKSLN
+422 SN
-435 TINTLQP
+435 TISTLPQ
-442 NPTNITNINIIN
+442 NPTNITNINIIS
-454 YNNYEENL
+454 YNNYEENH
-462 SQGNSNVVNKNLMGN
+462 SQGSNNITLNSNNNIVKKNIGGG
-477 NSKKKYSNITK
+477 NSKKKYSNMSK
-488 KKEKEKDKKEKNPNS
+488 KKDKDKSPNS
-503 VSMKKF
+503 VSMKK
-509 SNKMATS
+509 SINKMATS
-516 INFNQKNKNNPNCV
+516 INFNQKNKTNQNFISFINPNVANNNLNSNNP
-530 SFVSPG
+530 
-536 MANNIIANKEMQYN
+536 
-550 SNNNSN
+550 NNNSN

-574 IYNIELDLQNYNP
+574 IYNIELDLANCNP
-587 NDSNDNMRNYMQKGK
+587 NDSNDNMKNYFPKNK

-624 SLYKNSNINAGGY
+624 SLYKNGNIGY
-637 SKQTSSEKNN
+637 YKKNSPDKN
-647 NKNKYHSKASPNKNN
+647 IGNKNKYHSKMSPNKNG
-662 YFYHPNKTGYNK
+662 YYYYSNKGGYSNK
-674 NKFHLPVIQKGNIY
+674 NSFHLPVIQKGGLYNYIY
-688 NNILNIGDY
+688 
-697 KKYLYH
+697 H

>member
-17 GIVYKCR
+17 GIVYKCK

-36 FKEVGDELV
+36 FKEVDDELV

-84 DKNLLELLQEHP
+84 EKNLLELLQEHP
-96 NGLDPNLIR
+96 NGLDSNLIR

-145 FGFARLVSEA
+145 FGFARLVSETGE
-155 NDKLTDYVATRWYRA
+155 KLTDYVATRWYRA

-203 PGENELDQIHC
+203 PGENELDQLHC
-214 IQKVLGNLTDKQ
+214 IQKVLGNFTDKQ

-231 TNPLFNGKNLLNVTK
+231 SNPLFNGKNLLNVTK

-254 LGKFSKKAI
+254 LGKISKKAL

-291 LVLADLQKEAEQRM
+291 LVLADLQKEAEQRIQI
-305 QNERNNNFFG
+305 QNEKNT
-315 NVKEEQRLS
+315 KEEQRLS
-324 MKNKINNEM
+324 MKNKINNEL
-333 INKGMPNYI
+333 I
-342 KSEKRDLS
+342 KNGLNNNIKIEKRDHS
-350 QNNNNNSNNA
+350 QNSKNSINNNEISQ
-360 NKTVLNNDIGQVINN
+360 IINN
-375 RLIQKN
+375 RLIKKN
-381 TSDISNKNLVM
+381 NSNSSNKILVM
-392 NVSNPKIV
+392 NISNPR
-400 DTSINENNN
+400 INDKLNNESNSNSNINLLNNN
-409 NISNNNHINNNYN
+409 NINSIINNNYT
-422 SIMSNNNYDKSLN
+422 N
-435 TINTLQP
+435 TMTTLPQ

-454 YNNYEENL
+454 YNNYEENH
-462 SQGNSNVVNKNLMGN
+462 SQGNSNNNTLSKNLIGN
-477 NSKKKYSNITK
+477 NSKKKYTNIIK
-488 KKEKEKDKKEKNPNS
+488 NDKDKNPNS
-503 VSMKKF
+503 ISMKKF
-509 SNKMATS
+509 INKMATS
-516 INFNQKNKNNPNCV
+516 INFNQKKKSNPNLV
-530 SFVSPG
+530 SFVSQG
-536 MANNIIANKEMQYN
+536 I
-550 SNNNSN
+550 SNNNKDIQNNNNAN

-587 NDSNDNMRNYMQKGK
+587 DDSNDNMRNYMQGGK

-614 EEKIKLKQLA
+614 EERIKLKQLA
-624 SLYKNSNINAGGY
+624 SLYKNSNIGY
-637 SKQTSSEKNN
+637 SKQNSSGKN
-647 NKNKYHSKASPNKNN
+647 NKNKYQSKISPNKNGH
-662 YFYHPNKTGYNK
+662 YYHPNKTGYNK
-674 NKFHLPVIQKGNIY
+674 NGFHLPVIQKGNIY
-688 NNILNIGDY
+688 SNILKNGEY
-697 KKYLYH
+697 KKNLYH

>member
-17 GIVYKCR
+17 GIVYKCK

-36 FKEVGDELV
+36 FKEVGDDLV

-96 NGLDPNLIR
+96 NGLEPNLIR

-145 FGFARLVSEA
+145 FGFARLVSET
-155 NDKLTDYVATRWYRA
+155 NEKLTDYVATRWYRA

-178 NYGKEVDYWAI
+178 SYGKEVDYWAI

-214 IQKVLGNLTDKQ
+214 IQKVLGNLTENQ

-231 TNPLFNGKNLLNVTK
+231 SNPLFNGKNLLNVTK

-254 LGKFSKKAI
+254 YGKFSKKAI

-291 LVLADLQKEAEQRM
+291 LVLADLQKEAEQRIQS
-305 QNERNNNFFG
+305 QNERNI
-315 NVKEEQRLS
+315 KEEQRLC
-324 MKNKINNEM
+324 MKNRINNEL
-333 INKGMPNYI
+333 INKGNINSI
-342 KSEKRDLS
+342 KNEKRDNSLNS
-350 QNNNNNSNNA
+350 KNNIINNNEISQII
-360 NKTVLNNDIGQVINN
+360 TN
-375 RLIQKN
+375 RLIQKTN
-381 TSDISNKNLVM
+381 SNSTNKILVM
-392 NVSNPKIV
+392 NVSNPRIN
-400 DTSINENNN
+400 DMSTNENNN
-409 NISNNNHINNNYN
+409 NSNINVINNYSNNNNINN
-422 SIMSNNNYDKSLN
+422 IIANNYTNAS
-435 TINTLQP
+435 TVPQ

-454 YNNYEENL
+454 YNNYEENH
-462 SQGNSNVVNKNLMGN
+462 SQGNSSNSTISKNMIGN
-477 NSKKKYSNITK
+477 NSKKKYLTVK
-488 KKEKEKDKKEKNPNS
+488 KKEKEKNPNS
-503 VSMKKF
+503 ISMKKIV
-509 SNKMATS
+509 NKMATS
-516 INFNQKNKNNPNCV
+516 INFNQKNKNNPNYV
-530 SFVSPG
+530 SFVSPVIT
-536 MANNIIANKEMQYN
+536 NINKDKQNN
-550 SNNNSN
+550 SNNTN

-587 NDSNDNMRNYMQKGK
+587 NDSNENIKNYMKGGN

-614 EEKIKLKQLA
+614 EEKIKLKHLA
-624 SLYKNSNINAGGY
+624 SLYKNNNIGY
-637 SKQTSSEKNN
+637 SKQNSSEKNN
-647 NKNKYHSKASPNKNN
+647 SKNKYHSKMSPNKNG
-662 YFYHPNKTGYNK
+662 YYYHPNKTGYNK
-674 NKFHLPVIQKGNIY
+674 NGFHLPVIQKGNIY
-688 NNILNIGDY
+688 SNVLNNGDY
-697 KKYLYH
+697 KKYIYH

>member
-17 GIVYKCR
+17 GIVYKCK

-36 FKEVGDELV
+36 FKEVGDDLV

-145 FGFARLVSEA
+145 FGFARLVSET
-155 NDKLTDYVATRWYRA
+155 NEKLTDYVATRWYRA

-178 NYGKEVDYWAI
+178 SYGKEVDYWAI

-214 IQKVLGNLTDKQ
+214 IQKVLGNLTENQ

-231 TNPLFNGKNLLNVTK
+231 SNPLFNGKNLLNVTK

-254 LGKFSKKAI
+254 YGKFSKKAI

-305 QNERNNNFFG
+305 QSQNERNI
-315 NVKEEQRLS
+315 KEEQRLC
-324 MKNKINNEM
+324 MKNRINNEL
-333 INKGMPNYI
+333 INKGIINNI
-342 KSEKRDLS
+342 KNEKRDNSLNS
-350 QNNNNNSNNA
+350 KNNIMNNNEISQIITNRIIQKTNSNST
-360 NKTVLNNDIGQVINN
+360 NKI
-375 RLIQKN
+375 
-381 TSDISNKNLVM
+381 LVM
-392 NVSNPKIV
+392 NVSNPRIN
-400 DTSINENNN
+400 DLSTNENNN
-409 NISNNNHINNNYN
+409 NSNINVINNYSNNNNINN
-422 SIMSNNNYDKSLN
+422 IIANNYTNAS
-435 TINTLQP
+435 TVPQ

-454 YNNYEENL
+454 YNNYEENH
-462 SQGNSNVVNKNLMGN
+462 SQGNSSNSTISKNMIGN
-477 NSKKKYSNITK
+477 NSKKKYLTVK
-488 KKEKEKDKKEKNPNS
+488 KKEKEKNPNS
-503 VSMKKF
+503 ISMKKIV
-509 SNKMATS
+509 NKMATS
-516 INFNQKNKNNPNCV
+516 INFNQKNKNNPNYV
-530 SFVSPG
+530 SFVSPVVT
-536 MANNIIANKEMQYN
+536 NNNKDKQNN
-550 SNNNSN
+550 SNNTN

-587 NDSNDNMRNYMQKGK
+587 NDSNENIKNYMKGGN

-614 EEKIKLKQLA
+614 EEKIKLKHLA
-624 SLYKNSNINAGGY
+624 SLYKNNNIGY
-637 SKQTSSEKNN
+637 SKQNSSEKNN
-647 NKNKYHSKASPNKNN
+647 SKNKYHSKMSPNKNG
-662 YFYHPNKTGYNK
+662 YFYHPNKTGLRRLELRRINH
-674 NKFHLPVIQKGNIY
+674 F
-688 NNILNIGDY
+688 Y
-697 KKYLYH
+697 K

>member
-17 GIVYKCR
+17 GIVYKCK

-105 HLIYQLCKSIKYLHE
+105 HLIYQLCKSIKYLHD

-145 FGFARLVSEA
+145 FGFARLVSET
-155 NDKLTDYVATRWYRA
+155 NEKLTDYVATRWYRA

-231 TNPLFNGKNLLNVTK
+231 NNPIFNGKNLLNVTK

-254 LGKFSKKAI
+254 MGKFSKKAI

-270 ALDPKKRL
+270 AVDPKKRL
-278 NGNTV
+278 NGDTV

-291 LVLADLQKEAEQRM
+291 LVLADLQKEVEQRM
-305 QNERNNNFFG
+305 KTQNEKNNSILMGNTKDEPKLSIKNKTNNDLLNKGTINNN
-315 NVKEEQRLS
+315 
-324 MKNKINNEM
+324 KNENN
-333 INKGMPNYI
+333 ISI
-342 KSEKRDLS
+342 KSNNDIS
-350 QNNNNNSNNA
+350 QMISTRLIRKNNNSNKILVTN
-360 NKTVLNNDIGQVINN
+360 NSNTRLNDISAN
-375 RLIQKN
+375 
-381 TSDISNKNLVM
+381 D
-392 NVSNPKIV
+392 
-400 DTSINENNN
+400 
-409 NISNNNHINNNYN
+409 NISNSNIANSNVGINNNMN
-422 SIMSNNNYDKSLN
+422 NLNNIKNILSNNNYSN
-435 TINTLQP
+435 TISTLPQ
-442 NPTNITNINIIN
+442 NPTNITNINIIS
-454 YNNYEENL
+454 YNNYEENH
-462 SQGNSNVVNKNLMGN
+462 SQGNSNVTLNSNNNVVNKKNLGGG
-477 NSKKKYSNITK
+477 NSKKKYSNLNK
-488 KKEKEKDKKEKNPNS
+488 KKEKSPNAI
-503 VSMKKF
+503 SMKK
-509 SNKMATS
+509 SINKMATS
-516 INFNQKNKNNPNCV
+516 INFNQKNKNNQNFISFINQNATNNNSNNNNNPN
-530 SFVSPG
+530 
-536 MANNIIANKEMQYN
+536 N
-550 SNNNSN
+550 NNNSN

-574 IYNIELDLQNYNP
+574 IYNIELDLPNFNP
-587 NDSNDNMRNYMQKGK
+587 NDSNDNMKNYFPKNK
-602 YDVINEEEEFTK
+602 YDVIDEEEEFTK
-614 EEKIKLKQLA
+614 EEKVKLKQLA
-624 SLYKNSNINAGGY
+624 SLYKNGNIGY
-637 SKQTSSEKNN
+637 YKKNSPDKNN
-647 NKNKYHSKASPNKNN
+647 IGNKNKYHSKVSPNKNG
-662 YFYHPNKTGYNK
+662 YYYYSNKGGYNK
-674 NKFHLPVIQKGNIY
+674 NSFHLPVIQKGGLYNYIY
-688 NNILNIGDY
+688 
-697 KKYLYH
+697 H

>member
-17 GIVYKCR
+17 GIVYKCK
-24 NKETGKYVAIKK
+24 NKETGKFVAIKK

-70 FRRKGNLFLVFEFV
+70 FKRKGNLFLVFEFV

-105 HLIYQLCKSIKYLHE
+105 HLIYQLCKSIKYLHD

-145 FGFARLVSEA
+145 FGFARLVSET
-155 NDKLTDYVATRWYRA
+155 NEKLTDYVATRWYRA

-231 TNPLFNGKNLLNVTK
+231 SNPLFNGKNLLNVTK

-254 LGKFSKKAI
+254 MGKFSKKAI

-270 ALDPKKRL
+270 SLDPKKRL

-283 FKHAYFEK
+283 FKHPYFEK

-305 QNERNNNFFG
+305 KIEKSNALLLNN
-315 NVKEEQRLS
+315 KEEQRLS
-324 MKNKINNEM
+324 LKNKINNEL
-333 INKGMPNYI
+333 INKGIINSI
-342 KSEKRDLS
+342 KSEKRERS
-350 QNNNNNSNNA
+350 QNNKNNNELNQMITNKLMKKNSNNNILVMNDSSPKLNDISTNENNNNSN
-360 NKTVLNNDIGQVINN
+360 TYMNNINN
-375 RLIQKN
+375 II
-381 TSDISNKNLVM
+381 TSNYSN
-392 NVSNPKIV
+392 I
-400 DTSINENNN
+400 
-409 NISNNNHINNNYN
+409 
-422 SIMSNNNYDKSLN
+422 
-435 TINTLQP
+435 INTLPQH
-442 NPTNITNINIIN
+442 PTNITNINIIN
-454 YNNYEENL
+454 YNNYEDSH
-462 SQGNSNVVNKNLMGN
+462 SQGNYNIISNNNANNKNLGGS
-477 NSKKKYSNITK
+477 NSKKNYSNNK
-488 KKEKEKDKKEKNPNS
+488 KKDKEKNPNTI
-503 VSMKKF
+503 SMKKCI
-509 SNKMATS
+509 NKMATS
-516 INFNQKNKNNPNCV
+516 INFNQKNKNNPN
-530 SFVSPG
+530 FVSLKNP
-536 MANNIIANKEMQYN
+536 NICGGD
-550 SNNNSN
+550 SNNQNINSN
-556 NILDNAYKTFY
+556 NIFDNAYKTFY

-574 IYNIELDLQNYNP
+574 IYNIDLDLANYSP
-587 NDSNDNMRNYMQKGK
+587 NDSNDNMKNYMQGRK
-602 YDVINEEEEFTK
+602 YDVIDEEEEFTK

-624 SLYKNSNINAGGY
+624 ALYKNSNIGHP
-637 SKQTSSEKNN
+637 KQNSSERNVN
-647 NKNKYHSKASPNKNN
+647 IGNKNKYHSKVSPNKNG

-674 NKFHLPVIQKGNIY
+674 NVFLPVISKGNVY
-688 NNILNIGDY
+688 AEY
-697 KKYLYH
+697 KKYYH

>member
-17 GIVYKCR
+17 GIVYKCK

-145 FGFARLVSEA
+145 FGFARLVSET
-155 NDKLTDYVATRWYRA
+155 NEKLTDYVATRWYRA

-231 TNPLFNGKNLLNVTK
+231 NNPIFNGKSLLNVTK

-254 LGKFSKKAI
+254 MGKFSKKAI

-291 LVLADLQKEAEQRM
+291 LVLADLQKEVEQRM
-305 QNERNNNFFG
+305 QTQNEKNNSILMG
-315 NVKEEQRLS
+315 QVKEEQRIS
-324 MKNKINNEM
+324 MKSKTNSDLLNKGNLNNFKNEKNENTINIKSNNE
-333 INKGMPNYI
+333 I
-342 KSEKRDLS
+342 S
-350 QNNNNNSNNA
+350 QIISTRLLKKNSNSKILVSNTSNPKLNETPGNEANNNLKIVSNNNIGNSNN
-360 NKTVLNNDIGQVINN
+360 INN
-375 RLIQKN
+375 IK
-381 TSDISNKNLVM
+381 
-392 NVSNPKIV
+392 
-400 DTSINENNN
+400 N
-409 NISNNNHINNNYN
+409 NISTNNY
-422 SIMSNNNYDKSLN
+422 SN
-435 TINTLQP
+435 TISTLPQ
-442 NPTNITNINIIN
+442 NPTNITNINIIS
-454 YNNYEENL
+454 YNNYEENH
-462 SQGNSNVVNKNLMGN
+462 SQGSNNITLNSNNNNIIKKNIGGA
-477 NSKKKYSNITK
+477 NSKKKYTNMTK
-488 KKEKEKDKKEKNPNS
+488 KKDKSPNS
-503 VSMKKF
+503 VSMKK
-509 SNKMATS
+509 SINKMATS
-516 INFNQKNKNNPNCV
+516 INFNQKNKSNQNFISFINPNV
-530 SFVSPG
+530 TN
-536 MANNIIANKEMQYN
+536 NNIN
-550 SNNNSN
+550 SNNQINNSN

-574 IYNIELDLQNYNP
+574 IYNIELDLANCNP
-587 NDSNDNMRNYMQKGK
+587 SDSNDNMKNYFPKNK
-602 YDVINEEEEFTK
+602 YDVIDEEEEFTK

-624 SLYKNSNINAGGY
+624 SLYKNSNIGY
-637 SKQTSSEKNN
+637 YKKNSPDKN
-647 NKNKYHSKASPNKNN
+647 IGNKNKYHAKISPNKNG
-662 YFYHPNKTGYNK
+662 YYYYSNKGGYSNK
-674 NKFHLPVIQKGNIY
+674 NSFHLPVIQKGGLYNYIY
-688 NNILNIGDY
+688 N
-697 KKYLYH
+697 